1 MQELTGQLEG
11 RIQHQRATV
20 QKLQKQVEALETV
33 RAERMA
39 LEARVKELQARLVD
53 TRVTARDQR
62 PMINPWAIA
71 AIVVALF
78 ALAAALLRR
87 RAERS

>member
-11 RIQHQRATV
+11 RIQHRRATV

-71 AIVVALF
+71 VIVVALF

-87 RAERS
+87 RAEPS